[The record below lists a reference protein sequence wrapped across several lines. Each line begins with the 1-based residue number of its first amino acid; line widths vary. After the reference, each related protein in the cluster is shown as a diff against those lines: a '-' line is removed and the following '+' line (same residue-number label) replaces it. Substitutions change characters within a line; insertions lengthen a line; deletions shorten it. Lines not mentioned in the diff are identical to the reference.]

1 MTAPAARETDHPA
14 IGAAILA
21 GGHARRMHGQD
32 KSALDISGRSIIE
45 RQLEILRHLTTDLLI
60 VTAHGDKAGAE
71 RFARHGVRVAADLVP
86 DAGPLGGL
94 YTALSY
100 MAQSQMA
107 QSSMTLP
114 RTTTGYTLIL
124 ACDMPFVSIDLLRHL
139 AARVQGWEAAVP
151 RTRDGYHPLCAAYA
165 NSVAPLVRDRLDRG
179 ELAMT
184 GLLHALRLTEI
195 GPDELARVDPDDV
208 MLSNVNTP
216 HDYRQALSRALNR

>member
-1 MTAPAARETDHPA
+1 MTAPTARETDHPA

-60 VTAHGDKAGAE
+60 VTAHGDEAGAE

-94 YTALSY
+94 YTALSC
-100 MAQSQMA
+100 MAQ
-107 QSSMTLP
+107 P
-114 RTTTGYTLIL
+114 RRTQASTTPAYTLIL

-151 RTRDGYHPLCAAYA
+151 RTRGGYHPLCAAYA

>member
-14 IGAAILA
+14 ISAAILA

-32 KSALDISGRSIIE
+32 KSALDISGRPIIE

-60 VTAHGDKAGAE
+60 VTAHDDEAGAE
-71 RFARHGVRVAADLVP
+71 RFARHGVRVTPDLLP

-94 YTALSY
+94 YTALSH
-100 MAQSQMA
+100 ASA
-107 QSSMTLP
+107 AH
-114 RTTTGYTLIL
+114 TLIL
-124 ACDMPFVSIDLLRHL
+124 ACDMPFVSIGLLRHL

-165 NSVAPLVRDRLDRG
+165 NSVAPVVRGRLDRG
-179 ELAMT
+179 ELTMT
-184 GLLHALRLTEI
+184 GLLHALRLAEI
-195 GPDELARVDPDDV
+195 GPDELARIDPEDV

>member
-1 MTAPAARETDHPA
+1 MTAPAVAARETDHPA
-14 IGAAILA
+14 VSAAILA

-32 KSALDISGRSIIE
+32 KSALDISGRSIMD

-60 VTAHGDKAGAE
+60 VTASDDEAGAE
-71 RFARHGVRVAADLVP
+71 RFARHGVRVVADLVP

-100 MAQSQMA
+100 TAS
-107 QSSMTLP
+107 P
-114 RTTTGYTLIL
+114 YTLIL
-124 ACDMPFVSIDLLRHL
+124 ACDMPFVSIELLRHL

-151 RTRDGYHPLCAAYA
+151 RTGDGYHPLCAAYA
-165 NSVAPLVRDRLDRG
+165 KSVAPVARERLDRG
-179 ELAMT
+179 DLAMT

-195 GPDELARVDPDDV
+195 GPDELARIDPEDV
-208 MLSNVNTP
+208 MLANVNTP

>member
-14 IGAAILA
+14 IAAAILA

-45 RQLEILRHLTTDLLI
+45 RQLAILRHLTTDLLI
-60 VTAHGDKAGAE
+60 VTAHGDEAGAE
-71 RFARHGVRVAADLVP
+71 RFARLGVRVAPDLVP

-94 YTALSY
+94 YTALS
-100 MAQSQMA
+100 Q
-107 QSSMTLP
+107 
-114 RTTTGYTLIL
+114 TTTACTLIL

-165 NSVAPLVRDRLDRG
+165 NTIAPLVRGRLDRG
-179 ELAMT
+179 ELTMT

-195 GPDELARVDPDDV
+195 GPDELARVDPEDV